1 MTSPVT
7 SKLQTAN
14 LTGASTAAL
23 TNATSS
29 AGSSDPESDLATQLL
44 NQSASSSFSGAGGV
58 AQPIITYPVSTPVTS
73 APIVLSPTNTTA
85 VADMSVSDLAQ
96 PGDYQT
102 NSNEIWASADEV
114 YSALGLQTP
123 PTVDQRAEVRAI
135 LFAVQ
140 DAQQSGHDPTIN
152 NNVSLLDP
160 ANIDAIAQHVTQHMT
175 GDSQAQLGG
184 GTAAYNSV
192 PPSAQAQQ
200 TIANV
205 LTIYASRPTDP
216 IVGSM
221 SDDNGVMS
229 SFTPSAGTGW
239 QPDLPSTSSSST
251 YSNAVAGD
259 GQGTLNSVL
268 NPAQEAVSL
277 QLNSNLQMAG
287 MLGVSSLD
295 TDNFMAALND
305 ASATPVSQGGIDPS
319 QPLNSPQNIQ
329 SIYSAMQKYSQGPSR
344 PDQTQIGQFIQALP
358 AAYKGVMDP
367 STAVLPGQGTAI
379 AQLNPQQSALAVNV
393 ANSMDVQ
400 NSLGPNTLDTTNVV
414 AALNDVQAA
423 GNYNYNEPVN
433 SLNNTEQVYNAL
445 QNYSQGPTRPGLN
458 DVAQILGNLSSFQAF
473 SRQNIQG

>member
-1 MTSPVT
+1 MTTPVT
-7 SKLQTAN
+7 SKLQTPN
-14 LTGASTAAL
+14 LTGANPTAL
-23 TNATSS
+23 GNATGS

-44 NQSASSSFSGAGGV
+44 NQNASSSFSSSGVV

-73 APIVLSPTNTTA
+73 NPIVLSPSNTTA

-96 PGDYQT
+96 PSNYQS

-114 YSALGLQTP
+114 YKALGLQTP

-140 DAQQSGHDPTIN
+140 DAQQSGHNPVIN

-239 QPDLPSTSSSST
+239 QPDLSSTSSST
-251 YSNAVAGD
+251 YSNGVAGD
-259 GQGTLNSVL
+259 GQGTLWSSL
-268 NPAQEAVSL
+268 SPAQESVSL
-277 QLNSNLQMAG
+277 QLNSNLQMKG
-287 MLGVSSLD
+287 VLGVSSLD

-319 QPLNSPQNIQ
+319 QPLNSPQNVQ
-329 SIYSAMQKYSQGPSR
+329 SIYSAMQKYAQGPSR
-344 PDQTQIGQFIQALP
+344 PDQTEVAQFIQALP
-358 AAYKGVMDP
+358 TAYKDVMDP

-379 AQLNPQQSALAVNV
+379 AQLNPQQSAQAVNV
-393 ANSMDVQ
+393 ANSMDMQ

-414 AALNDVQAA
+414 AALNDVRAS

-445 QNYSQGPTRPGLN
+445 QNYSQGPTRPGLS
-458 DVAQILGNLSSFQAF
+458 DVAEILGNLSSFQAF
-473 SRQNIQG
+473 SRQNVQG